1 MNVITTLKTVSS
13 TDKLVLCEHTFE
25 SLKINK
31 LVFYLQWRIDGG
43 GNWANAQS
51 KFKTALLKIRLNTT
65 NYELIFSLFIILLF
79 LTEE

>member
-1 MNVITTLKTVSS
+1 M
-13 TDKLVLCEHTFE
+13 KLTELY
-25 SLKINK
+25 SGALM
-31 LVFYLQWRIDGG
+31 GG